1 VTLRTR
7 LLASLAL
14 TLAIALVVAGV
25 LVVQLM
31 RASLVERVDRELLSI
46 ADGATKVQRLAALT
60 GSDTEAGRRLA
71 VMRLDK
77 RGNVTRAFPSGFADE
92 PDPLPALP
100 VYPTGIPEEALGTIQ
115 QRPSVDGS
123 LQYRVLIERG
133 EKANVV
139 LAVAAP
145 MAGIE
150 TAERALVRTLLIVG
164 ALAMA
169 GLLLVAWFVIRRGL
183 LPLERIASAADQ
195 IAAGDLSNRAGVPH
209 DGTEVG
215 RLGTAFDSMLDQIET
230 SFDQQQRALDAKER
244 SEDRLRRFVADASHE
259 LRTPLTTVR
268 GYADL
273 YRAGGLAD
281 LAELGTAMDRIG
293 TESRRMAALVED
305 LLQLARLDE
314 GRPIRRDPV
323 DLSRIASDAVS
334 DLRAI
339 EPDRPVVGAIDPGVV
354 VPGDDDRLRQVLAN
368 LVANVRVHAGPR
380 TPVEIVLRADGAD
393 AELRVV
399 DHGPG
404 IDHELAPRVFDRFY
418 RADAGRARD
427 SGGTGLGLA
436 IVAAIVAAHGGQLW
450 HEASPGGGATFVVRL
465 GITAGSQHPPGGR
478 TVAEPSL

>member
-1 VTLRTR
+1 MSLRTR
-7 LLASLAL
+7 LLVSLAL

-25 LVVQLM
+25 LVVQLT
-31 RASLVERVDRELLSI
+31 RASLIERVDRELLSI
-46 ADGATKVQRLAALT
+46 TDSETRIQRLAALAS
-60 GSDTEAGRRLA
+60 SDTEAGRRMA

-77 RGNVTRAFPSGFADE
+77 RGNVTRAFPSGFAED

-100 VYPTGIPEEALGTIQ
+100 VYPAGIPAEAFGAIQ

-123 LQYRVLIERG
+123 MQYRVLTERG
-133 EKANVV
+133 DKANVI

-145 MAGIE
+145 LVGIE
-150 TAERALVRTLLIVG
+150 AAERALVRTLLIVG

-169 GLLLVAWFVIRRGL
+169 GLLVVAWFVIRRGL
-183 LPLERIASAADQ
+183 LPLERIATAADQ
-195 IAAGDLSNRAGVPH
+195 ISAGDLSHRAGVPH

-230 SFDQQQRALDAKER
+230 SFGVQQHALAATER

-281 LAELGTAMDRIG
+281 PGELATAMDRIG

-305 LLQLARLDE
+305 LLLLARLDE

-323 DLSRIASDAVS
+323 DLTRIANDAVS

-339 EPDRPVVGAIDPGVV
+339 DSDRPVVGAIDHGVV
-354 VPGDDDRLRQVLAN
+354 VPGDDDRLRQVLGN
-368 LVANVRVHAGPR
+368 LVANVRVHGGQR
-380 TPVEIVLRADGAD
+380 TPVEIVLRAGEAD

-404 IDHELAPRVFDRFY
+404 IDPELVSRVFDRFY
-418 RADAGRARD
+418 RADAARSRD
-427 SGGTGLGLA
+427 NGGTGLGLA
-436 IVAAIVAAHGGQLW
+436 IVAAIVAAHGGRIW
-450 HEASPGGGATFVVRL
+450 HEATPGGG
-465 GITAGSQHPPGGR
+465 
-478 TVAEPSL
+478 

>member
-1 VTLRTR
+1 MSLRTR

-25 LVVQLM
+25 LVVQLT
-31 RASLVERVDRELLSI
+31 RASLIERLDRELLSI
-46 ADGATKVQRLAALT
+46 MDGATKIQRLTDLT
-60 GSDTEAGRRLA
+60 SSDTEAGRRMA
-71 VMRLDK
+71 IMRLDK
-77 RGNVTRAFPSGFADE
+77 RGNVTRALPSGFAED

-100 VYPTGIPEEALGTIQ
+100 VYPAGIPADAFGTIQ

-123 LQYRVLIERG
+123 LQYRVLTEHG
-133 EKANVV
+133 DKANVI
-139 LAVAAP
+139 LAAAAP

-150 TAERALVRTLLIVG
+150 AAERALVRTMLTVG
-164 ALAMA
+164 AFAMA
-169 GLLLVAWFVIRRGL
+169 VLLVVAWFVIRRGL
-183 LPLERIASAADQ
+183 LPLERIATTADE
-195 IAAGDLSNRAGVPH
+195 IAAGDLSHRAGVPH

-230 SFDQQQRALDAKER
+230 SFDEQQHALDAKEL

-281 LAELGTAMDRIG
+281 PGELGTAMDRIG

-305 LLQLARLDE
+305 LLLLARLDE
-314 GRPIRRDPV
+314 GRPVRRDPV
-323 DLSRIASDAVS
+323 DLTRIADDAVS
-334 DLRAI
+334 DLRAV

-368 LVANVRVHAGPR
+368 LVANVRVHAGPG
-380 TPVEIVLRADGAD
+380 TPMEIVLRAGEAD

-404 IDHELAPRVFDRFY
+404 IDPELGPRVFDRFY
-418 RADAGRARD
+418 RADAGRSRD
-427 SGGTGLGLA
+427 NGGTGLGLA
-436 IVAAIVAAHGGQLW
+436 IVAALVAAHGGQLW
-450 HEASPGGGATFVVRL
+450 HEATPGGGATFVVRL
-465 GITAGSQHPPGGR
+465 GVTAGSQQPPGGR
-478 TVAEPSL
+478 TVTAPSL